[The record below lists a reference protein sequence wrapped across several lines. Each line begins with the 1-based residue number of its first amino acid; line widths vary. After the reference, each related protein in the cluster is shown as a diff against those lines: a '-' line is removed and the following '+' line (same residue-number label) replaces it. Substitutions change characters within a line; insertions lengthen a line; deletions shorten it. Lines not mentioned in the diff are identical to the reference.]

1 MSDVEQ
7 IKKYLDSIGPANKTR
22 MLTESFTES
31 TLREDDA
38 AMIADEL
45 SEIKEQIKQLTYEA
59 MELVPRDA
67 GAHGRAKSYWFP
79 QILQALDD
87 ESEYMG
93 SSMHSMQDTIEE
105 LEAEGAPYDQD
116 DDHDYHNRL
125 DDEQYGDE

>member
-1 MSDVEQ
+1 MSDVDQ
-7 IKKYLDSIGPANKTR
+7 IKKYLDSIGPANQPK
-22 MLTESFTES
+22 MLTESSETV
-31 TLREDDA
+31 LREEDA

-67 GAHGRAKSYWFP
+67 ASHGRAKSYWFP
-79 QILQALDD
+79 QILQALDG

-105 LEAEGAPYDQD
+105 LEAEGAPYDQGGFEYQD
-116 DDHDYHNRL
+116 PDNPHERTDRR
-125 DDEQYGDE
+125 